1 MRRLLLTPVLVAGL
15 VAAVA
20 LPWQRADG
28 RIATPSDVAG
38 VVRALPH
45 ISDAQAAAPR
55 RAPLRFTIVDVA
67 GAAVHAHPGGR
78 VIGTIANTTPLGS
91 HSWAWAFKTTRDQT
105 WAKVGLTW
113 QPNGRTGWIRLAHRR
128 RIHTAYWVEAD
139 LSRRTLS
146 LMRGRH
152 RLVVFRAG
160 IGAPISPT
168 PTGHF
173 YVTDLV
179 PTGDPSGPF
188 GWFAFGLSGHQPH
201 LPPGWSG
208 GNQLAIHGTNA
219 PSTIGA
225 AASAG
230 CLHVTSAALATLKR
244 HLRLGSPVV
253 IHP

>member
-1 MRRLLLTPVLVAGL
+1 MRRLLLTAVLVACL

-20 LPWQRADG
+20 LPGQRADG
-28 RIATPSDVAG
+28 RISTPSDVAG
-38 VVRALPH
+38 VIRVLPR
-45 ISDAQAAAPR
+45 ITEAQAATPH

-67 GAAVHAHPGGR
+67 GAVVRAHPGGR
-78 VIGTIANTTPLGS
+78 VLGTIADTTPLGS
-91 HSWAWAFKTTRDQT
+91 HSWAWAFTTTRDHA

-113 QPNGRTGWIRLAHRR
+113 QPNGRTGWIRLGHRA
-128 RIHTAYWVEAD
+128 RIHTAYWVDAD

-160 IGAPISPT
+160 IGAPASPT

-173 YVTDLV
+173 YVTDRV
-179 PTGDPSGPF
+179 ATGDPSGPF
-188 GWFAFGLSGHQPH
+188 GWFAFGLSGHQPN

-253 IHP
+253 IHR